1 MKATFTKLF
10 SLLAILLFSVQ
21 ANSQT
26 FTWANNIGG
35 TQGETAYALA
45 TDASGNVIIA
55 GYFNGTADFDPS
67 GASSELTSAGLT
79 DIYVAKYTST
89 GTLLWVKQFGG
100 NDFDVAKA
108 VAVDA
113 SGNVYVGGDFWG
125 TADFDPTVSIN
136 NITSNGQNDY
146 FLVKLNSSG
155 DVQWVETDGG
165 INNEQVTA
173 ITVNSTNEVIVSV
186 YALGGMQIMNYTSGG
201 GQQWVKEVFGAVGYG
216 VATDNANNIF
226 VGGQFSNTS
235 DFNPG
240 AGIENLTSVGW
251 EDAFI
256 LKLDASGI
264 FQWVK
269 QISGTDLDQIQ
280 SIAVDQVSGSIYIT
294 GIFKLTTDF
303 DPDGI
308 NIANLTSAGL
318 NDVFVA
324 RYDMFGNY
332 VWATRTGS
340 TGQDESWTVSI
351 DPTGVY
357 VSGYFSGT
365 VDFDPDA
372 VNSANLASAGS
383 DDIFVQKLDLN
394 GNYLWAIN
402 MGGTTSDKSYASALN
417 SSNEQLYVTGFFT
430 GTADFDP
437 SAGVQNITSFGQED
451 IFINSVQV
459 AAPAVGISENSSEN
473 RISVFPQPASTQ
485 ITVRAELTE
494 NKTGPL
500 IVELFS
506 VKGERVF
513 AQQFQVNQKFQSTI
527 SVSEFP
533 AGNYLLQLKSGNKI
547 FDTKKIVVVR

>member
-1 MKATFTKLF
+1 MKITFHQLF
-10 SLLAILLFSVQ
+10 PLLTITLLSVQ
-21 ANSQT
+21 VYSQT
-26 FTWANNIGG
+26 FTWVNQIGG

-45 TDASGNVIIA
+45 TDASGNIIIA
-55 GYFNGTADFDPS
+55 GYFKGTADFDPS
-67 GASSELTSAGLT
+67 GASFELTSAGLT

-89 GTLLWVKQFGG
+89 GSLVWVKQFGG
-100 NDFDVAKA
+100 SDFDVAKA
-108 VAVDA
+108 VATDA
-113 SGNVYVGGDFWG
+113 SGNIYVGGDFWG
-125 TADFDPTVSIN
+125 TVDFDPTGSIN

-146 FLVKLNSSG
+146 FLLKLNSSG
-155 DVQWVETDGG
+155 DVQWLETAGG

-173 ITVNSTNEVIVSV
+173 ITVNSANEVIVIV
-186 YALGGMQIMNYTSGG
+186 YGLGVMQIMNYTSGG
-201 GQQWVKEVFGAVGYG
+201 GQQWVKDVAGAVGYG

-226 VGGQFSNTS
+226 VGGNFSNTV

-240 AGIENLTSVGW
+240 AGIENLTSLGW

-256 LKLDASGI
+256 LKWDASGI

-280 SIAVDQVSGSIYIT
+280 SIAVDQVSGNIYVT

-303 DPDGI
+303 DPDGV

-324 RYDMFGNY
+324 RYDVLGNY

-340 TGQDESWTVSI
+340 IGQDESWKISI

-357 VSGYFSGT
+357 VSGYFSNT

-372 VNSANLASAGS
+372 INSANLTSAGS

-417 SSNEQLYVTGFFT
+417 AANDKLYVTGFFT

-437 SAGVQNITSFGQED
+437 GVGVQNINSFGQED
-451 IFINSVQV
+451 IFINAVQV
-459 AAPAVGISENSSEN
+459 VSPSVDVSENDFEN
-473 RISVFPQPASTQ
+473 IISIYPQPANSQFT
-485 ITVRAELTE
+485 INAELTE
-494 NKTGPL
+494 NVNPTL
-500 IVELFS
+500 AIEVFS
-506 VKGERVF
+506 AIGQKVFER
-513 AQQFQVNQKFQSTI
+513 QFSANQKFQETI
-527 SVSEFP
+527 SVSELS
-533 AGNYLLQLKSGNKI
+533 AGNYLLQLKSGNEI
-547 FDTKKIVVVR
+547 LGAKKIVVAR